1 MAASSADACLEE
13 DLTVNWNP
21 FTHRAQGRQSKIY
34 DYYIDPQREG
44 KTCIWLCRRQ
54 GHSFVAWDVAGE
66 DVEHGD
72 TCSFRLLAG
81 EKWWHR
87 FTFYNYVGARHV
99 QVFLP
104 KYPMQHNKSH
114 FS

>member
-1 MAASSADACLEE
+1 MADSSADACLEE
-13 DLTVNWNP
+13 DSTVNWNP
-21 FTHRAQGRQSKIY
+21 LTYRAQGRQSKIY
-34 DYYIDPQREG
+34 DYCIDPQREG

-81 EKWWHR
+81 EKWWH
-87 FTFYNYVGARHV
+87 
-99 QVFLP
+99 
-104 KYPMQHNKSH
+104 
-114 FS
+114 